1 MGKLHKLARKQT
13 SYDSPQ
19 IVSPEKDI
27 HLYVYLDD
35 KKKIKCSSFEEH
47 FIKER
52 TSHLSKIYKIWI
64 TSFFLSSR
72 YTYKCMS
79 FSGDT
84 ICGES

>member
-35 KKKIKCSSFEEH
+35 KKKLVIHILYIFD
-47 FIKER
+47 R
-52 TSHLSKIYKIWI
+52 
-64 TSFFLSSR
+64 
-72 YTYKCMS
+72 
-79 FSGDT
+79 
-84 ICGES
+84 